1 LSRGNQQNIN
11 MRRFLISKWTKRV
24 VFLLCL
30 VPAVLLIVRAFTGG
44 LGANPIST
52 ITLTTGDWTLYF
64 LLMTLAIT
72 PLRKLLHQ
80 PDLIRFRKMLGLYA
94 FTYACLHFLT
104 LIVFDHFFDF
114 AAILEDVYK
123 RPFITAGFTAFVL
136 MIPLAITSTT
146 KMIRRL
152 GKRWV
157 VLHRLVYISA
167 VLAIVHYYWLVKSDV
182 TLPVRYGCILAVLL
196 GARVFLWWR
205 DKHVKSTASLAKP
218 SPATAQQ

>member
-1 LSRGNQQNIN
+1 LSSGAQQNI
-11 MRRFLISKWTKRV
+11 MRSFLISKWTKRV

-30 VPAVLLIVRAFTGG
+30 VPAVLLIVWAFTGG

-157 VLHRLVYISA
+157 VLHRLVYVSA

-182 TLPVRYGCILAVLL
+182 TLPFRYGSILAVLL

-205 DKHVKSTASLAKP
+205 DKHVKPAASLAKQ
-218 SPATAQQ
+218 SPATAQR